1 MCLLVVG
8 GQLDKQQATDAEQYS
23 KLKIR
28 LETDIQ
34 VLQQQLQHMQ
44 ATYLLNTEKLEYN
57 FRVLNEKDEE
67 NRATQMQQKRK
78 LAKLKEAQ
86 ASTMQR

>member
-1 MCLLVVG
+1 M
-8 GQLDKQQATDAEQYS
+8 QAKDAEDFN

-44 ATYLLNTEKLEYN
+44 ATYLLNTEKLDYN
-57 FRVLNEKDEE
+57 FRVLTEKCA
-67 NRATQMQQKRK
+67 RC
-78 LAKLKEAQ
+78 
-86 ASTMQR
+86 